1 MTFVEMRAPAQDKNR
16 RATEF
21 SDEEFAR
28 MSGDA
33 GFGKAWDFC
42 VRNTRRDNEIPQHV
56 METAAEHQAER
67 GPEWGTGLDTSD
79 GALHGVIKP

>member
-1 MTFVEMRAPAQDKNR
+1 MAFVEMRAPAQDEDRCAAKF
-16 RATEF
+16 A
-21 SDEEFAR
+21 DEEFAR

-33 GFGKAWDFC
+33 RFGKARDFC
-42 VRNTRRDNEIPQHV
+42 VWNTRRNKEIPQHV

-67 GPEWGTGLDTSD
+67 GPEWGTGLDTGD